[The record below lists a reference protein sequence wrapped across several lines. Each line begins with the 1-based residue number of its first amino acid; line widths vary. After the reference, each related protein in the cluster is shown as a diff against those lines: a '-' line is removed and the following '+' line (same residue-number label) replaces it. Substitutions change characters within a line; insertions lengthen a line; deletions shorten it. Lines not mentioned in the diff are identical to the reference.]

1 MLTSIYC
8 KKLVRET
15 LVFGPGL
22 NTILGPRSGANSIGK
37 SSVLYLIDFV
47 FGGDSFLKNCVD
59 VINQKGH
66 VKVYANFEFNNVC
79 YRFFRSTEF
88 PNIVQ
93 YCVGNE
99 EKTIAEYRDFLSEQY
114 GLTES
119 APTFRNITSR
129 FSRIWRKGN
138 EDPDNPLHNHPSE
151 SYAEIKEFLI
161 KTFGYADL
169 FDEMHKNKKEQES
182 LRSSLDSAIKK
193 GLISKATKKEVRALM
208 SELITINEKIN
219 YIKDD
224 FGSFISGIE
233 SIVNEKNIELIK
245 DKNSFQKQRSVLN
258 GKIERLKTNLL
269 HAGTIKGKYFEKLI
283 DFLPTVNIDKLTQ
296 VESFHSGITKILTS
310 KIKEEIKVLEF
321 QVNDIDQSLINIDEQ
336 IKASAGKLDKPK
348 ELIDEVLSLTIR
360 KKDIERIIHFT
371 EMKND
376 IDESVK
382 TLRAEIDERVDSVL
396 MGVEKTINENISIV
410 CSEIYQ
416 NSKIYPRLR
425 LNKKSY
431 VFEHYSD
438 SGTGKSYS
446 DLLIFDISFLRNTSL
461 PILIED
467 SLIFKNIESKTN
479 EAIIECLAQS
489 RKQIFVA
496 MDQLSLLS
504 ERTRIILRSSRF
516 MRVSRKMPAF
526 GELWNLKD

>member
-1 MLTSIYC
+1 MLTSIHC
-8 KKLVRET
+8 KKLVRKS

-22 NTILGPRSGANSIGK
+22 NSILGPRSGANSIGK

-47 FGGDSFLKNCVD
+47 FGGNSFLKNCSD

-66 VKVYANFEFNNVC
+66 IKVYADFEFDNVC

-88 PNIVQ
+88 PNIVR
-93 YCVGNE
+93 YCIENE
-99 EKTIAEYRDFLSEQY
+99 EKSIGEYRGFLSKQY
-114 GLTES
+114 GLAEN
-119 APTFRNITSR
+119 APAFRDIVSR

-151 SYAEIKEFLI
+151 SYSDIKDFLI

-193 GLISKATKKEVRALM
+193 GLISKATKRELHALIA
-208 SELITINEKIN
+208 ELTIIDEKIN

-224 FGSFISGIE
+224 FSGFISGIE
-233 SIVNEKNIELIK
+233 SIVNEKNIGLIK
-245 DKNSFQKQRSVLN
+245 DKNSFQKQRSFLDN
-258 GKIERLKTNLL
+258 KIERLSGNLL
-269 HAGTIKGKYFEKLI
+269 QAGTIKAKYFEKLI
-283 DFLPTVNIDKLTQ
+283 GFIPSINVEKLNQ
-296 VESFHSGITKILTS
+296 VEAFHSGITKILTD
-310 KIKEEIKVLEF
+310 KIKEEISLLKL
-321 QVNDIDQSLINIDEQ
+321 QVSDINSSLVDIDDQ

-348 ELIDEVLSLTIR
+348 ELIDEILSLTIR

-371 EMKND
+371 KMKSD
-376 IDESVK
+376 IDENVK
-382 TLRAEIDERVDSVL
+382 FLRSEIDGRVENVL
-396 MGVEKTINENISIV
+396 TGIEKFINDNINAV
-410 CSEIYQ
+410 CSEVYC
-416 NSKIYPRLR
+416 NGKIYPKLR
-425 LNKKSY
+425 LSKKSY
-431 VFEHYSD
+431 IFEHYSD

-446 DLLIFDISFLRNTSL
+446 DLLIFDVAFLGKTFL

-479 EAIIECLAQS
+479 EAIIECLAKS
-489 RKQIFVA
+489 KKQIFIA

-504 ERTRIILRSSRF
+504 EQTRIILRSSRF